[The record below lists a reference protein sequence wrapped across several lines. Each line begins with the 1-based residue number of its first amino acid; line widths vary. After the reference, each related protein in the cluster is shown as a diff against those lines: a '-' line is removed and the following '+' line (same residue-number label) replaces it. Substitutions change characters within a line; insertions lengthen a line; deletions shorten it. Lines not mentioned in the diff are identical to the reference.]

1 MLIKNLLTH
10 FYVKMSETRLQRN
23 RNTLRS
29 KPDVIFV
36 YPQYYLTV
44 LNALYL
50 CNDQELSHKNFYTLV
65 LRHCLQDC
73 AIKNDILEADKI
85 YSNTYAL
92 DLKNSTNSKSY
103 NERLALSTVCILL
116 KSPYLLKPLLV
127 TKLTELEVCFIT
139 TTMTSF

>member
-1 MLIKNLLTH
+1 MKNLLTH

-23 RNTLRS
+23 RNTIHS

-44 LNALYL
+44 ALYL
-50 CNDQELSHKNFYTLV
+50 YNDQKLSHKNFYTLV
-65 LRHCLQDC
+65 LRHCLKDGT
-73 AIKNDILEADKI
+73 IKNDFFEADLI
-85 YSNTYAL
+85 YTNTYAL

-116 KSPYLLKPLLV
+116 KSPYLLIPLLV
-127 TKLTELEVCFIT
+127 TKLTEL
-139 TTMTSF
+139 